1 MGPNNDSPDAM
12 DLAKDNVFRDGVEH
26 DGERER
32 DVDEEMK
39 KTKKN
44 NNNNNKTKMNRRA
57 SKDAAV

>member
-32 DVDEEMK
+32 DVDEETK
-39 KTKKN
+39 KKN
-44 NNNNNKTKMNRRA
+44 NNSNKAKMNRRA
-57 SKDAAV
+57 LKDAA